1 MALKL
6 RRIGP
11 QAYILP
17 AMIYISVLTIFPAIY
32 LFYISTFNYSLYGG
46 AGAGTFIWFGNYIA
60 AFTSA
65 GFQQSVGLTLGYSA
79 FVTAVEIALGLGV
92 ALILNRP
99 GRLISTVRTSMMI
112 PLVMTPF
119 LILMMWRYLTEPNLG
134 PLTYLVSI
142 ITGIRSVAFFGSVP
156 TVYLTMMV
164 IDVWQWLPFVI
175 TILLAGLSSI
185 PRAPLEAA
193 DIDGATGMKKLRYVV
208 LPLLKSTFAIVVLF
222 RLIDSFKDFEIVYL
236 FTGGGPG
243 TATNFL
249 SWNIFET
256 GLGIVENIGL
266 SSAYA
271 VVFLIITVAISWPLM
286 YWMYRLRK

>member
-17 AMIYISVLTIFPAIY
+17 AMVYVSILTIFPSIY
-32 LFYISTFNYSLYGG
+32 LFYISAFNFSLYSGG
-46 AGAGTFIWFGNYIA
+46 PSTFAGLGNYI
-60 AFTSA
+60 SA
-65 GFQQSVGLTLGYSA
+65 LTDPGFQQSVGLTLGYSA
-79 FVTAVEIALGLGV
+79 FVTVVEIALGLGV

-99 GRLISTVRTSMMI
+99 GKLISTVRTSMMI

-119 LILMMWRYLTEPNLG
+119 LILMMWRYLTEPDLG
-134 PLTYLVSI
+134 PLTYLLST
-142 ITGIRSVAFFGSVP
+142 ITGNRSVTFFASVP
-156 TVYLTMMV
+156 EVYISMMV

-193 DIDGATGMKKLRYVV
+193 DIDGATGMKKLRYVT
-208 LPLLKSTFAIVVLF
+208 LPLLKSTFAIVLLF
-222 RLIDSFKDFEIVYL
+222 RLIDSFKDFEIIYL

-271 VVFLIITVAISWPLM
+271 VMFLILTIAISWPLM